1 MAERPDRSYTVYNE
15 KLKEKVIFGKDLT
28 WMPIALEQTMF
39 WLRLADE
46 HVWSKGYWL
55 KHYNSRSISVQLI
68 LEGSMSVTIGG
79 REHTVPA
86 GTAAVIPAGDCRL
99 ASGGNTACRKL
110 YFIPSGSMFDA
121 AVHHLRLDRFALLKD
136 FDTPLFRTLYGELFR
151 LAQEKSQEGI
161 VRYSSLA
168 YELVMYTVNL
178 LNRSTMPPP
187 LLSCLDFIRENLSG
201 KLSLDRLSAAAHVNK
216 TALKELFARY
226 IQKSPG
232 RYITETRL
240 NYARTLLENS
250 TFSIKMIADL
260 CGYESP
266 FYFSNVFRKQF
277 GLSPRNYRK
286 QFNEG

>member
-1 MAERPDRSYTVYNE
+1 MLNSEPQLR
-15 KLKEKVIFGKDLT
+15 
-28 WMPIALEQTMF
+28 QT
-39 WLRLADE
+39 D
-46 HVWSKGYWL
+46 
-55 KHYNSRSISVQLI
+55 II
-68 LEGSMSVTIGG
+68 
-79 REHTVPA
+79 
-86 GTAAVIPAGDCRL
+86 
-99 ASGGNTACRKL
+99 
-110 YFIPSGSMFDA
+110 
-121 AVHHLRLDRFALLKD
+121 
-136 FDTPLFRTLYGELFR
+136 
-151 LAQEKSQEGI
+151 
-161 VRYSSLA
+161 
-168 YELVMYTVNL
+168 LVMYTVNL

-266 FYFSNVFRKQF
+266 FYFSNAFRKQF